1 MVHFLWQAIF
11 SFRQVDKAKKVC
23 VDTIFD
29 ILGPS
34 LYDNILNLEKIYLAK
49 KSSLSLCFIHEF
61 LNIYA

>member
-1 MVHFLWQAIF
+1 M
-11 SFRQVDKAKKVC
+11 QVDKAKKVC